1 MHIVKR
7 ILRRRAEL
15 KTQFDVRKQWE
26 TIEESCVPSY
36 VHQNPLAAWV
46 AWARLTA
53 AVSLHSRHAPPGE
66 VLDFGAATGELHHV
80 LAPKDEYHFVEENQA
95 LVDAL
100 SARIPSAKHVRLEDL
115 PERTYAAIFAL
126 DSLEHNEDVRPLLE
140 ALADSLRPD
149 GIFILSGPTENWLYK
164 LGRKIARFDGHY
176 HQQTI
181 YDIEQEASRSFQRV
195 ERRVVPLGVPLFSIS
210 AWRLRTP

>member
-46 AWARLTA
+46 AWARRTA

-66 VLDFGAATGELHHV
+66 VLDFGAATGEL
-80 LAPKDEYHFVEENQA
+80 F
-95 LVDAL
+95 
-100 SARIPSAKHVRLEDL
+100 

-140 ALADSLRPD
+140 ALADSLRRD
-149 GIFILSGPTENWLYK
+149 GIFILSVPTENWLYK
-164 LGRKIARFDGHY
+164 LGRNIARFDGHY
-176 HQQTI
+176 HKQTI
-181 YDIEQEASRSFQRV
+181 YDIEREVSRSFQGV

-210 AWRLRTP
+210 AWRLRMP

>member
-1 MHIVKR
+1 MENLKR
-7 ILRRRAEL
+7 IVQRRGEL
-15 KTQFDVRKQWE
+15 KRQFDVRKEWD

-36 VHQNPLAAWV
+36 VHQNLLAAYV
-46 AWARLTA
+46 AWARLTT
-53 AVSLHSRHAPPGE
+53 AVSLYSRHAPSGA
-66 VLDFGAATGELHHV
+66 VLDFGAGTGELHHV
-80 LAPKDEYHFVEENQA
+80 LAPKGEYHFVEENQL

-100 SARIPSAKHVRLEDL
+100 NARIPSAKRMHLEDL
-115 PERTYAAIFAL
+115 PDRTYAAIFAL

-140 ALADSLRPD
+140 GMAGSLRPD

-164 LGRKIARFDGHY
+164 LGRKIARFEGHY

-181 YDIEQEASRSFQRV
+181 YDIEREASRLFQRV
-195 ERRVVPLGVPLFSIS
+195 ERRVVPFGVPLFSIS